1 MSVIQILKD
10 NNFIEDGEIE
20 VYILPDLV
28 KNWPTIKDDD
38 YGEELDLENWEITEL
53 NDDKMHIAC
62 GGDWQE
68 PLNFDLIPDGDSLKA
83 VNIQNG
89 FESGDGLSDEE
100 LKTIILS

>member
-20 VYILPDLV
+20 VYNLTDIV
-28 KNWPTIKDDD
+28 KNWPTIKEDD
-38 YGEELDLENWEITEL
+38 YDEELDLENWEIIEL
-53 NDDKMHIAC
+53 NDDRMHISC

-68 PLNFDLIPDGDSLKA
+68 PLNFDLIPDGDLLKA

-89 FESGDGLSDEE
+89 WESDGLSDEE
-100 LKTIILS
+100 LKTILL